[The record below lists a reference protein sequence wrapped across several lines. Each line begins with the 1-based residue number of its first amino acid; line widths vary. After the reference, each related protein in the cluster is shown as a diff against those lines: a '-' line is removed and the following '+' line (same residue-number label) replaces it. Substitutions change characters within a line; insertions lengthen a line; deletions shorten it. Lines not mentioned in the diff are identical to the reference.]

1 MSEQYERVVFRVP
14 AVGILAALLL
24 GACATP
30 IAVTLRYGWLV
41 YLIPVVIIVFV
52 MRTRTIV
59 DSDGMVA
66 RTLLGRTVIPWDSL
80 RSLRVQEK
88 SWVRA
93 VLDDDREVTLPAVR
107 TGSIPLLSQ
116 VSGGIVPDPSPPVE
130 QATEEPAEEVVEEA
144 TVEEPAQEPVEETK
158 KPAGNAE

>member
-1 MSEQYERVVFRVP
+1 MSDQYERVVFRVP
-14 AVGILAALLL
+14 AVGILASLLL
-24 GACATP
+24 AACATP
-30 IAVTLRYGWLV
+30 IAVTLSYGWLL
-41 YLIPVVIIVFV
+41 YLIPLALIIFV

-59 DSDGMVA
+59 DGNGMVA
-66 RTLLGRTVIPWDSL
+66 RTVFGRTVIPWDSL

-116 VSGGIVPDPSPPVE
+116 VSGGLVPDPSPP
-130 QATEEPAEEVVEEA
+130 TEEEAASEEEPVADAAPAE
-144 TVEEPAQEPVEETK
+144 K
-158 KPAGNAE
+158 AENPE